1 MTTAEQ
7 KIYNNGFILGMT
19 SKGIVVKGSGATESN
34 MYTLTYT
41 RPSPPTAFVLE
52 AVPPEYTLSYVPI
65 EL

>member
-1 MTTAEQ
+1 MTAEEK
-7 KIYNNGFILGMT
+7 KIYNNGFILGMA

>member
-1 MTTAEQ
+1 MTADEQ
-7 KIYNNGFILGMT
+7 KIYNNGFILGMA
-19 SKGIVVKGSGATESN
+19 SKGIVVKGSGATEIN

-41 RPSPPTAFVLE
+41 KPNPPTFVLE